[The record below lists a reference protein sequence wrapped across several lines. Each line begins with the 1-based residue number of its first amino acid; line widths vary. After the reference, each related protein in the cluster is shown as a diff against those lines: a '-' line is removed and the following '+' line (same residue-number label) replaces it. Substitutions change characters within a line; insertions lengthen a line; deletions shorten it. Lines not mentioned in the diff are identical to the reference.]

1 MTNNAATSMTTDLN
15 LPGPDS
21 GYIAA
26 FGSGEPHTL
35 FSHGFAGAIRDTR
48 PFGTGITGTRHFL
61 HLPGHGGRPS
71 PGPGWNYPQIAEAL
85 AEALRTTSA
94 TRALGVSMS
103 AGGLLN
109 LISGGHPVTRQLE
122 KVALVLPASFTGFSA
137 EVLDR
142 NRSYLETLRG
152 LVAAA
157 DVEGITDLML
167 SREPAEVARLLPA
180 RAWTRA
186 KAENLVETDM
196 SDGLG
201 LALEIAVDV
210 DSDAADSDAADS
222 DQDHGIESHAGSD
235 GFGGDGANG
244 DGSGGDGAGDR
255 LETLA
260 RFPGEVLVLTH
271 ADDPAHPVEIAESI
285 AAAIPD
291 SRLEVLPA
299 GSILWRGRH
308 EVRRILG
315 EFFG

>member
-1 MTNNAATSMTTDLN
+1 MTNDLN
-15 LPGPDS
+15 LPGPDT
-21 GYIAA
+21 GYIAT

-71 PGPGWNYPQIAEAL
+71 PGPGWTYPQIAEAL

-109 LISGGHPVTRQLE
+109 LISSGHSVTRQLE
-122 KVALVLPASFTGFSA
+122 KVALVLPASFTGFTA
-137 EVLDR
+137 EALDR
-142 NRSYLETLRG
+142 NRSYLETLRT

-157 DVEGITDLML
+157 DIEGITDLML
-167 SREPAEVARLLPA
+167 SREPAEVADLLPA

-201 LALEIAVDV
+201 LALEIAVDGV
-210 DSDAADSDAADS
+210 SSN
-222 DQDHGIESHAGSD
+222 
-235 GFGGDGANG
+235 GDGAVDDAGAGN
-244 DGSGGDGAGDR
+244 DGAVDAGADDGAVDER

-285 AAAIPD
+285 AAAIPA

>member
-1 MTNNAATSMTTDLN
+1 MTGNATTPMTNDLN
-15 LPGPDS
+15 LPGPDT
-21 GYIAA
+21 GYIAT

-71 PGPGWNYPQIAEAL
+71 PGPGWTYPQIAEAL

-109 LISGGHPVTRQLE
+109 LISSGHPVPRQLE
-122 KVALVLPASFTGFSA
+122 KVALVLPASFTGFTA

-142 NRSYLETLRG
+142 NRSYLQALRG
-152 LVAAA
+152 LVAAV
-157 DVEGITDLML
+157 DIDGITDLML
-167 SREPAEVARLLPA
+167 SREPAEVADLLPA

-201 LALEIAVDV
+201 LALEIAVDGV
-210 DSDAADSDAADS
+210 SSNGGADADDA
-222 DQDHGIESHAGSD
+222 
-235 GFGGDGANG
+235 
-244 DGSGGDGAGDR
+244 GAGNGGAVDAGADDGVVDEQ

>member
-1 MTNNAATSMTTDLN
+1 MTGNATTPMTNDLN
-15 LPGPDS
+15 LPGPDT
-21 GYIAA
+21 GYIAT

-71 PGPGWNYPQIAEAL
+71 PGPGWTYPQIAEAL

-109 LISGGHPVTRQLE
+109 LISSGHPVTRQLE
-122 KVALVLPASFTGFSA
+122 KVALVLPASFTGFTA

-142 NRSYLETLRG
+142 NRSYLQTLRG
-152 LVAAA
+152 LVAAV
-157 DVEGITDLML
+157 DIDGITDLML
-167 SREPAEVARLLPA
+167 SREPAEVADLLPA

-201 LALEIAVDV
+201 LALEVAVDGVSSNGGADAV
-210 DSDAADSDAADS
+210 DGGAVDAGAD
-222 DQDHGIESHAGSD
+222 D
-235 GFGGDGANG
+235 GVVDEQ
-244 DGSGGDGAGDR
+244 

>member
-1 MTNNAATSMTTDLN
+1 MTGNATTPMTNDLN
-15 LPGPDS
+15 LPGPDT
-21 GYIAA
+21 GYIAT

-71 PGPGWNYPQIAEAL
+71 PGPGWTYPQIAEAL

-109 LISGGHPVTRQLE
+109 LISSGHPVTRQLE
-122 KVALVLPASFTGFSA
+122 KVALVLPASFTGFTA

-157 DVEGITDLML
+157 DIDGITDLML
-167 SREPAEVARLLPA
+167 SREPAEVADLLPA

-201 LALEIAVDV
+201 LALEIAVDGV
-210 DSDAADSDAADS
+210 SSNGGADADD
-222 DQDHGIESHAGSD
+222 
-235 GFGGDGANG
+235 
-244 DGSGGDGAGDR
+244 DGAGNGGAVDAGADDGVVDEQ

>member
-1 MTNNAATSMTTDLN
+1 MTNDATTPMTNDLN
-15 LPGPDS
+15 LPGPDA
-21 GYIAA
+21 GYIAT
-26 FGSGEPHTL
+26 FGSGEPRTL

-71 PGPGWNYPQIAEAL
+71 PGPGWTYPQIAEAL

-109 LISGGHPVTRQLE
+109 LISNGHPVTRQLE
-122 KVALVLPASFTGFSA
+122 KVALVLPASFTGFTA

-157 DVEGITDLML
+157 DIEGITDLML
-167 SREPAEVARLLPA
+167 SREPAEVADLLPA

-201 LALEIAVDV
+201 LTLEIAVDGVSSNGGADADDAVAGNGGADAV
-210 DSDAADSDAADS
+210 DGGAVDAGADYGAVDERLAA
-222 DQDHGIESHAGSD
+222 
-235 GFGGDGANG
+235 
-244 DGSGGDGAGDR
+244 
-255 LETLA
+255 LA
-260 RFPGEVLVLTH
+260 RFPGEILVLTH
-271 ADDPAHPVEIAESI
+271 TDDPAHPVEIAESI

-291 SRLEVLPA
+291 SRLEILPA

>member
-1 MTNNAATSMTTDLN
+1 MTGNATTPMTNDLN
-15 LPGPDS
+15 LPGPDT
-21 GYIAA
+21 GYIAT

-71 PGPGWNYPQIAEAL
+71 PGPGWTYPQIAEAL

-109 LISGGHPVTRQLE
+109 LISSGHPVTRQLE
-122 KVALVLPASFTGFSA
+122 KVALVLPASFTGFTA

-142 NRSYLETLRG
+142 NRSYLETLRT

-157 DVEGITDLML
+157 DIEGITDLML
-167 SREPAEVARLLPA
+167 SREPAEVADLLPA

-201 LALEIAVDV
+201 LALEIAVAGVLSNGGADADDEGADNGGAV
-210 DSDAADSDAADS
+210 DAGAD
-222 DQDHGIESHAGSD
+222 D
-235 GFGGDGANG
+235 GVVDEQ
-244 DGSGGDGAGDR
+244 

>member
-1 MTNNAATSMTTDLN
+1 MTNNATTPMTNDLN
-15 LPGPDS
+15 LPGPDT
-21 GYIAA
+21 GYIAT

-71 PGPGWNYPQIAEAL
+71 PGPGWTYPQIAEAL

-94 TRALGVSMS
+94 TQVLGVSMS

-109 LISGGHPVTRQLE
+109 LISSGHPVTRQLE
-122 KVALVLPASFTGFSA
+122 KVALVLPASFTGFTA

-142 NRSYLETLRG
+142 NRSYLETLRT

-157 DVEGITDLML
+157 DIDGITDLML
-167 SREPAEVARLLPA
+167 SRDPAEVADLLPA

-201 LALEIAVDV
+201 LALEIAVDGV
-210 DSDAADSDAADS
+210 SSN
-222 DQDHGIESHAGSD
+222 
-235 GFGGDGANG
+235 GGDG
-244 DGSGGDGAGDR
+244 DGAVDAR

-285 AAAIPD
+285 AAAIPA